1 MDLTFDSQVSKHG
14 EQRKDINATV
24 SSCVIMTFHQC
35 TMEKNICVVVVKE
48 LIFSGVE
55 VEFYE
60 VRTIMP
66 PIVTTR
72 PIFLALCV
80 DLILKAYP
88 QSFPP
93 TPSIFAEVEEEKMK
107 DSQ

>member
-1 MDLTFDSQVSKHG
+1 MHNG
-14 EQRKDINATV
+14 
-24 SSCVIMTFHQC
+24 
-35 TMEKNICVVVVKE
+35 KNICVIVVKE
-48 LIFSGVE
+48 SIFSGVE
-55 VEFYE
+55 GEFYE

-66 PIVTTR
+66 PIVTR

-93 TPSIFAEVEEEKMK
+93 TPSIFAEVEGEKMK